1 MAFAF
6 FDHTG
11 DVGVDLQAP
20 TLEEL
25 FASAAE
31 ALAATLTDL
40 DTIVPREEQAVALEA
55 AAVDLLL
62 VDWLSELLY
71 RFDAQH
77 WIARSSAVTID
88 AAGPRARLEGRVRGE
103 SVDPTRHPI
112 KVLVKAVTYHGLH
125 VTRTAGGWT
134 ARVIFDI

>member
-1 MAFAF
+1 MAFEF

-11 DVGVDLQAP
+11 DIGVDLAAS

-31 ALAATLTDL
+31 ALAATLTEL
-40 DTIVPREEQAVALEA
+40 DAIVAREAQAVALEA
-55 AAVDLLL
+55 AALDLLL

-71 RFDAQH
+71 RFDVH
-77 WIARSSAVTID
+77 RWLARSCTLRVRVDSQCAK
-88 AAGPRARLEGRVRGE
+88 LEGWVRGE
-103 SVDPTRHPI
+103 PVDPARHPI
-112 KVLVKAVTYHGLH
+112 KVLIKAVTYHGLH
-125 VTRTAGGWT
+125 VTNTGTGWT